1 MVWLWDML
9 GVGGKWTC
17 WFPAWS
23 LVNSFTSFHPDLEVL
38 YWTLIYGHFLGLG
51 VFFGLFSPCLEGYL
65 LLQAELTRS
74 YFKHP
79 VGLSGRNQPNQ
90 RACSGPGSLL
100 NSRLEPAASPA
111 SPTKFL
117 SLLGTCVLLFVSFLI
132 QPNLTFPHIGT
143 LHKSCWVAAT
153 RSFSEVAGV

>member
-1 MVWLWDML
+1 MDFDI
-9 GVGGKWTC
+9 WT
-17 WFPAWS
+17 
-23 LVNSFTSFHPDLEVL
+23 
-38 YWTLIYGHFLGLG
+38 FLGFRG
-51 VFFGLFSPCLEGYL
+51 FFGLFCPRFEGYL

-100 NSRLEPAASPA
+100 NSRLEPAANLA

-132 QPNLTFPHIGT
+132 QPNLTFPQNFIGT